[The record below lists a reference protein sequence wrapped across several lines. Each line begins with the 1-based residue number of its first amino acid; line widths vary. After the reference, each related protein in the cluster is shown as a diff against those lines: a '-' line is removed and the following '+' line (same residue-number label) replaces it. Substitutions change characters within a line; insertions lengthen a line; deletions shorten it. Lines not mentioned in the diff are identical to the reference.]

1 MDIYMSQTGTV
12 GKGNARKVGE
22 VNGSGIFSNDNDFCN
37 GDAYRI
43 HNRIVCWIRI

>member
-22 VNGSGIFSNDNDFCN
+22 ERCHANCVRMN
-37 GDAYRI
+37 
-43 HNRIVCWIRI
+43 